1 MQSVEA
7 EYGYVYLNLSVF
19 DENNNLV
26 NKKYNGKDFIIYIR
40 HSENS
45 WGKDTVETYSP
56 EALVESMAKGIVF
69 SMKDGLSAVVGCE
82 YEENGNLGGLDDPST
97 CTVDW
102 PKELEYIISTFEWL

>member
-1 MQSVEA
+1 M
-7 EYGYVYLNLSVF
+7 YFNLSF
-19 DENNNLV
+19 IDENDNWV
-26 NKKYNGKDFIIYIR
+26 NKRYYDEDFIIYIR

-56 EALVESMAKGIVF
+56 EALEYSMAKGIVF

-82 YEENGNLGGLDDPST
+82 YEENGNLGGFSDSST